1 MIHPDN
7 LAARFDDSSALPEQI
22 EHATGGFVTTALRYT
37 LRSTFNELESSFA
50 ESRLELG
57 AHGSR
62 AAQFEEDL
70 VVSTHCGS

>member
-22 EHATGGFVTTALRYT
+22 EHATGGFVTTA